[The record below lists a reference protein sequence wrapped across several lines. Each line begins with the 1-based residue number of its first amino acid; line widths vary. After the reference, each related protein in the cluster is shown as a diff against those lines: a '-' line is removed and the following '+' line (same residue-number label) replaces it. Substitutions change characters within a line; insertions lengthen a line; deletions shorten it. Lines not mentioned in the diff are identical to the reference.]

1 MSKKTKKTINK
12 SHLPIAAGLFGSSII
27 WGAVI
32 VGCSLKLK
40 GTDCYADIQT
50 ALFLGVF
57 FHWIFIWGPLAAML
71 KREKEKQSKS
81 SE

>member
-1 MSKKTKKTINK
+1 MSKKTKKTISK
-12 SHLPIAAGLFGSSII
+12 SHLPLAAGIFGSAII

-32 VGCSLKLK
+32 IGCSIKLK

-50 ALFLGVF
+50 ALYLGAS
-57 FHWIFIWGPLAAML
+57 FHLIFIWGPLGAML